1 MRDGRRHKAYPPD
14 AERQAH
20 PRQLGEVAADGA
32 VAAGVAAA
40 AAVAWA
46 CSCAGA
52 AGVGPV
58 CAAGGC
64 AGAASEWPRHC
75 FFRGGER
82 TSEDARAAAATVGS
96 APGGITGES
105 NGEAA
110 AGSNDRVDEGGVDPP
125 WRETGAGASDPPVLR

>member
-1 MRDGRRHKAYPPD
+1 MGDGGWDGRRHKAYPPD

-52 AGVGPV
+52 AGVGPGAV
-58 CAAGGC
+58 CAA
-64 AGAASEWPRHC
+64 
-75 FFRGGER
+75 
-82 TSEDARAAAATVGS
+82 
-96 APGGITGES
+96 
-105 NGEAA
+105 
-110 AGSNDRVDEGGVDPP
+110 
-125 WRETGAGASDPPVLR
+125 